1 MLRRRLLVFAFVLLT
16 CVGCDHAAKQVAV
29 QLLAE
34 GRVHSLLG
42 GVVQLHL
49 VANPGAFLSLGAEL
63 PEALRQ
69 LLLIG
74 LVPLALLL
82 VTWLVWRA
90 PGASRAQAIALG
102 LVAGGGLA
110 NWIDRVM
117 DDGAVVD
124 YVSLGLGAL
133 RTGIF
138 NLADVAIVAGVL
150 LLLRATRR
158 SVTPESDGSERTQPG
173 C

>member
-1 MLRRRLLVFAFVLLT
+1 MTTRLRLALLSLVMLS
-16 CVGCDHAAKQVAV
+16 CVGCDQAAKAMARDSLV
-29 QLLAE
+29 
-34 GRVHSLLG
+34 GRTISLLG
-42 GVVQLHL
+42 GAVRFEY
-49 VANPGAFLSLGAEL
+49 AENTGAFLSLGAEL
-63 PEALRQ
+63 PEALRHF
-69 LLLIG
+69 LLIG
-74 LVPLALLL
+74 LAPLALVL

-90 PGASRAQAIALG
+90 PGAARAQAAALG

-117 DDGAVVD
+117 DDGAVTD

-150 LLLRATRR
+150 LLLRAGRAAGSGR
-158 SVTPESDGSERTQPG
+158 HVADG
-173 C
+173 